1 MKNIAVIALSVALA
15 GAIVSGF
22 IFYQKYSDTNEALL
36 ISEKNLSGLNVKL
49 KKSNQETSAL
59 QDQLRKN
66 AERLTQLEKAKE
78 RIPELEN
85 AITLKDQGLSECEE
99 TLRLLGSWA
108 GEKKYRM
115 GGDIKA
121 IDVRYNTAVIEVP
134 VKEKIFTVG
143 GSISSKAVLK
153 RGGQP
158 VKLADFQ
165 VGDRA
170 IIIWESTKKGHVIH
184 SLNVK

>member
-1 MKNIAVIALSVALA
+1 MKNIAVIVLSVALA
-15 GAIVSGF
+15 GAIITGF
-22 IFYQKYSDTNEALL
+22 IFYQKYSDTNDALL
-36 ISEKNLSGLNVKL
+36 ISEKNLSMLNEKL
-49 KKSNQETSAL
+49 KKLNQEASAF
-59 QDQLRKN
+59 QDQLHKN

-99 TLRLLGSWA
+99 TLRLLESWA

-115 GGDIKA
+115 RGDLKA
-121 IDVRYNTAVIEVP
+121 IDLKHRTAVIEVP
-134 VKEKIFTVG
+134 VKEKTFTIG
-143 GSISSKAVLK
+143 GPLSSKAVLK
-153 RGGQP
+153 RGDQP
-158 VKLADFQ
+158 VDLADFQ

-170 IIIWESTKKGHVIH
+170 IVIWESTKKGHVIH

>member
-22 IFYQKYSDTNEALL
+22 IFYQKYSDTNEALI
-36 ISEKNLSGLNVKL
+36 ISEKNLSGLNEKL
-49 KKSNQETSAL
+49 KKLNQETSAL

-85 AITLKDQGLSECEE
+85 AITLKDQTLSECEE
-99 TLRLLGSWA
+99 TLRLLESWA

-115 GGDIKA
+115 MGDLKA
-121 IDVRYNTAVIEVP
+121 IDLRYHTAVIEIP
-134 VKEKIFTVG
+134 IKEKTFTVG
-143 GSISSKAVLK
+143 GPLSSKAILK
-153 RGGQP
+153 RGDQS
-158 VKLADFQ
+158 VELADFRA
-165 VGDRA
+165 GDRA
-170 IIIWESTKKGHVIH
+170 IVIWESTKKGHVIL